1 MPFAGLGR
9 TLIVTGLILVVVGVA
24 LVAVGRLPGMPGDVV
39 IQRPAVTVYIPI
51 GTMILISVLLTLI
64 LNFVLRR

>member
-9 TLIVTGLILVVVGVA
+9 TLIVTGLILVVVGGA
-24 LVAVGRLPGMPGDVV
+24 LVAVGRLPRMPGDVV
-39 IQRPAVTVYIPI
+39 IQRPNVTVYIPI
-51 GTMILISVLLTLI
+51 GTMILISVLLSLI

>member
-1 MPFAGLGR
+1 
-9 TLIVTGLILVVVGVA
+9 
-24 LVAVGRLPGMPGDVV
+24 MPGDMV
-39 IQRPAVTVYIPI
+39 IQRPNVTVYIPI